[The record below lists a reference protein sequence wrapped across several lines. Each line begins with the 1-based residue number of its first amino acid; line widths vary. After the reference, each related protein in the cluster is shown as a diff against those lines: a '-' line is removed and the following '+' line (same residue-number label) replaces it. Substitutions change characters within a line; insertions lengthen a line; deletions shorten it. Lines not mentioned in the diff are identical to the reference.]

1 MSLPTVSCGA
11 IEKRILMD
19 AFSSFIHSWCSF
31 AQCLQCGFIIICMSL
46 PPCASLWIVMSFSAL
61 GTTCPICS
69 SVSKRVGYDSKST
82 LLSFNFATSRTE
94 SSSSFSA
101 YHAFHQ
107 SVPINIKAKMDDMFK
122 CQAAISVENR
132 TRACNHIMISMDRQN
147 MHSLRAIIT
156 W

>member
-1 MSLPTVSCGA
+1 MFAMWVYNNLYELAALCFSLNCHVLFRVGNCMPHLQQC
-11 IEKRILMD
+11 IE
-19 AFSSFIHSWCSF
+19 
-31 AQCLQCGFIIICMSL
+31 
-46 PPCASLWIVMSFSAL
+46 
-61 GTTCPICS
+61 
-69 SVSKRVGYDSKST
+69 RVGYDSKST

-101 YHAFHQ
+101 YHAVQQ

-156 W
+156 